1 MTPNG
6 AVATTIVVQLSA
18 SDDDALRCFYD
29 RSDGTGINDA
39 DLSQFNTPWYIEL
52 LSSYGISRDMILT
65 HVGLF
70 LELPAGD
77 VIKPYES
84 ECFSYK
90 DQENIRY
97 LVVATVP
104 CRVIVDEEAIISGV
118 DSQMP

>member
-18 SDDDALRCFYD
+18 SDDDALHCFYD
-29 RSDGTGINDA
+29 RSDGTGINDT
-39 DLSQFNTPWYIEL
+39 DLSQFNTPWYNEL

-70 LELPAGD
+70 LELSAGD

-90 DQENIRY
+90 DQEDIRY

-104 CRVIVDEEAIISGV
+104 CTVIVDEEAIISGV

>member
-1 MTPNG
+1 
-6 AVATTIVVQLSA
+6 
-18 SDDDALRCFYD
+18 
-29 RSDGTGINDA
+29 
-39 DLSQFNTPWYIEL
+39 
-52 LSSYGISRDMILT
+52 MILT

-70 LELPAGD
+70 LELSAGD